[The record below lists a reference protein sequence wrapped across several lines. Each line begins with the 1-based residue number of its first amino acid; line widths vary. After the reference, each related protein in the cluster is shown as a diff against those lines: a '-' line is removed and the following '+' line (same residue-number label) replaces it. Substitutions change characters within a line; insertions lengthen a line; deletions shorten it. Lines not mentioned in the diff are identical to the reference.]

1 MTFAIFTIIR
11 VKFHYSHFLREIFL
25 LPPSP
30 SFFPSLPSF
39 AEIPPVGG
47 HAHKRNGQHEE
58 VMVGMNL
65 HPTKGSRI
73 LWPQQDYVQ
82 LEILLIL
89 TTGGYVTS
97 NMVEI
102 CKKRYDTKLKVNVI
116 RLEQTNMQG
125 MCGFHCGMQ
134 A

>member
-25 LPPSP
+25 LP
-30 SFFPSLPSF
+30 PSLPSF

-89 TTGGYVTS
+89 TTGVYVAS
-97 NMVEI
+97 DMVQI
-102 CKKRYDTKLKVNVI
+102 CKK
-116 RLEQTNMQG
+116 
-125 MCGFHCGMQ
+125 
-134 A
+134 